1 MCRNTLSLALIVFL
15 VFSYFTAVPAGEL
28 YKWTDKNGTV
38 HYSDSP
44 VNIPDSSMGKVE
56 STNSQS
62 KKSHTTGWVKSSE
75 LEGMLGKMNENR
87 MFPSYIEGRVDEN
100 QIVYKATFAPFPLN
114 MDYFQSYWGMS
125 DTWYEKRN
133 EIFLRHGFKEH
144 FHTIFTDLSGS
155 TVHQATWV
163 LIGK

>member
-1 MCRNTLSLALIVFL
+1 MCRNALSLALIVFL
-15 VFSYFTAVPAGEL
+15 VFSYITSVPAGEL
-28 YKWTDKNGTV
+28 YKWTDKDGTV

-87 MFPSYIEGRVDEN
+87 MFPSY
-100 QIVYKATFAPFPLN
+100 QPCKC
-114 MDYFQSYWGMS
+114 
-125 DTWYEKRN
+125 K
-133 EIFLRHGFKEH
+133 
-144 FHTIFTDLSGS
+144 
-155 TVHQATWV
+155 
-163 LIGK
+163 LIPI